1 MEKVKND
8 YDNIIVG
15 EINMKTITLNNT
27 NLSIPEIGMGCMR
40 IVELE
45 NADAVKSWVDTA
57 LENGINFFDH
67 ADIYGKGRCEEL
79 FGKVLT
85 PSLREKIILQSK
97 CSIRPGIAFDFSKE
111 HILNSVDGILKRLNT
126 EYLDILLLHRPDTLM
141 EPEEVADAFRILK
154 ENGKVRHFGVSN
166 QTPMQ
171 MELLSKYCDEP
182 LLINQ
187 LQLSIAHCPMINSGI
202 NANMYND
209 SGINRDG
216 GVLEYCCLKDI
227 TIQAWSPFQYG
238 MFEGIFLGNEKFA
251 ELNKVIDN
259 LAEKYNVTNSAIA
272 VAWILRHPA
281 GIQTIVG
288 TTNKDRIAQI
298 SKASEIRLTREEWYA
313 LYMAAGNKLP

>member
-1 MEKVKND
+1 
-8 YDNIIVG
+8 
-15 EINMKTITLNNT
+15 MKTITLNNT

-45 NADAVKSWVDTA
+45 NVDAVKGWVDTA
-57 LENGINFFDH
+57 LEHGINFFDH

-79 FGKVLT
+79 FGQVLT
-85 PSLREKIILQSK
+85 PLLREKIILQSK

-126 EYLDILLLHRPDTLM
+126 EYLDILLLHRPDALM

-154 ENGKVRHFGVSN
+154 ESGKVRHFGVSN

-216 GVLEYCCLKDI
+216 GVLEYCRLKDI

>member
-1 MEKVKND
+1 MPL
-8 YDNIIVG
+8 IIQIQG
-15 EINMKTITLNNT
+15 GINMKTITLNNT

-45 NADAVKSWVDTA
+45 NADAVKGWVNTA
-57 LENGINFFDH
+57 LEHGINFFDH

-79 FGKVLT
+79 FGQVLT

-126 EYLDILLLHRPDTLM
+126 EYLDILLLHRPDALM

-216 GVLEYCCLKDI
+216 GVLEYCRLKDI

>member
-1 MEKVKND
+1 MPL
-8 YDNIIVG
+8 IIQIG
-15 EINMKTITLNNT
+15 GINMKTITLNNT

-45 NADAVKSWVDTA
+45 NADAVKGWVDTA
-57 LENGINFFDH
+57 LEHGINFFDH

-79 FGKVLT
+79 FGQVLT

-154 ENGKVRHFGVSN
+154 ESGKVRHFGVSN

-187 LQLSIAHCPMINSGI
+187 LQLSIAHCPMINSGV

-216 GVLEYCCLKDI
+216 GVLEYCRLKDI

>member
-1 MEKVKND
+1 MPL
-8 YDNIIVG
+8 IIQIG
-15 EINMKTITLNNT
+15 GIYMKTITLNNT

-57 LENGINFFDH
+57 LEHGINFFDH

-79 FGKVLT
+79 FGQVLT

-216 GVLEYCCLKDI
+216 GILEYCRLKDI

-259 LAEKYNVTNSAIA
+259 FAEKYNVTNSAIA

>member
-1 MEKVKND
+1 
-8 YDNIIVG
+8 
-15 EINMKTITLNNT
+15 MKTITLNNT
-27 NLSIPEIGMGCMR
+27 NLNIPEIGMGCMR
-40 IVELE
+40 INGLE
-45 NADAVKSWVDTA
+45 TVDAVKEWMDTA
-57 LENGINFFDH
+57 LEHGINFFDH
-67 ADIYGKGRCEEL
+67 ADIYGKGECEEL
-79 FGKVLT
+79 FGHVLT

-154 ENGKVRHFGVSN
+154 ESGKVRHFGVSN

-171 MELLSKYCDEP
+171 IELLNKYCDEP
-182 LLINQ
+182 MIINQ
-187 LQLSIAHCPMINSGI
+187 LQLSIAHCPIINSGI

-216 GVLEYCCLKDI
+216 GILEYCRLKDI

-238 MFEGIFLGNEKFA
+238 MFEGIFLGSEKYP
-251 ELNKVIDN
+251 ELNKVIDE

-281 GIQTIVG
+281 RIQTIIG
-288 TTNKDRIAQI
+288 TTNKEHIAQV
-298 SKASEIRLTREEWYA
+298 SKASDIRLTREEWYA

>member
-1 MEKVKND
+1 
-8 YDNIIVG
+8 
-15 EINMKTITLNNT
+15 MKTITLNNT

-126 EYLDILLLHRPDTLM
+126 EYLDILLLHRPDALM

-216 GVLEYCCLKDI
+216 GVLEYCRLKDI

-238 MFEGIFLGNEKFA
+238 MFEGVFLGNEKFA

>member
-1 MEKVKND
+1 MPL
-8 YDNIIVG
+8 IIQIQG
-15 EINMKTITLNNT
+15 GINMKTITLNNT

-126 EYLDILLLHRPDTLM
+126 EYLDVLLLHRPDALM

-171 MELLSKYCDEP
+171 MELLSRYCDEP

-216 GVLEYCCLKDI
+216 GVLEYCRLKDI

-238 MFEGIFLGNEKFA
+238 MFEGVFLGNEKFA

>member
-1 MEKVKND
+1 
-8 YDNIIVG
+8 
-15 EINMKTITLNNT
+15 MKTITLNNT

-45 NADAVKSWVDTA
+45 NADAVKSWIDTA

-79 FGKVLT
+79 FGQVLT
-85 PSLREKIILQSK
+85 PSLREKIIIQSK

-126 EYLDILLLHRPDTLM
+126 EYLDILLLHRPDALM

-202 NANMYND
+202 NVNMYND

-216 GVLEYCCLKDI
+216 GVLEYCRLKDI

-238 MFEGIFLGNEKFA
+238 MFEGVFLGNEKFA

>member
-1 MEKVKND
+1 MPLSIQIQE
-8 YDNIIVG
+8 G

-79 FGKVLT
+79 FGQVLT

-126 EYLDILLLHRPDTLM
+126 EYLDILLLHRPDALM

-154 ENGKVRHFGVSN
+154 ENGKVHHFGVSN

-216 GVLEYCCLKDI
+216 GVLEYCRLKDI

-238 MFEGIFLGNEKFA
+238 MFEGVFLGNEKFA

>member
-1 MEKVKND
+1 
-8 YDNIIVG
+8 
-15 EINMKTITLNNT
+15 MKTITLNNT

-45 NADAVKSWVDTA
+45 NADAVKGWVDTA
-57 LENGINFFDH
+57 LEHGINFFDH

-79 FGKVLT
+79 FGQVLT

-97 CSIRPGIAFDFSKE
+97 CSSRPGIAFDFSKE

-126 EYLDILLLHRPDTLM
+126 EYLDILLLHRPDALM

-154 ENGKVRHFGVSN
+154 ESGKVRHFGVSN

-216 GVLEYCCLKDI
+216 GVLEYCRLKDI

>member
-1 MEKVKND
+1 MPL
-8 YDNIIVG
+8 IIQIQG
-15 EINMKTITLNNT
+15 GINMKTITLNNT

-126 EYLDILLLHRPDTLM
+126 EYLDVLLLHRPDALM

-216 GVLEYCCLKDI
+216 GVLEYCRLKDI

-238 MFEGIFLGNEKFA
+238 MFEGVFLGNEKFA

-313 LYMAAGNKLP
+313 LYMAAGNKLS

>member
-1 MEKVKND
+1 
-8 YDNIIVG
+8 
-15 EINMKTITLNNT
+15 MKTITLNNT

-57 LENGINFFDH
+57 LEHGINFFDH

-79 FGKVLT
+79 FGQVLT

-216 GVLEYCCLKDI
+216 GVLEYCRLKDI

>member
-1 MEKVKND
+1 MPL
-8 YDNIIVG
+8 IIQIG
-15 EINMKTITLNNT
+15 GINMKTITLNNT
-27 NLSIPEIGMGCMR
+27 ILSIPEIGMGCMR

-45 NADAVKSWVDTA
+45 NADAVKGWVDTA
-57 LENGINFFDH
+57 LEHGINFFDH

-79 FGKVLT
+79 FGQVLT

-126 EYLDILLLHRPDTLM
+126 EYLDILLLHRPDALM

-154 ENGKVRHFGVSN
+154 ESGKVRHFGVSN

-216 GVLEYCCLKDI
+216 GVLEYCRLKDI

>member
-1 MEKVKND
+1 MSL
-8 YDNIIVG
+8 IIQIQG
-15 EINMKTITLNNT
+15 GIHMKTITLNNT

-57 LENGINFFDH
+57 LEHGINFFDH

-79 FGKVLT
+79 FGQILT

-216 GVLEYCCLKDI
+216 GILEYCRLKDI

>member
-1 MEKVKND
+1 MPLSIQIQE
-8 YDNIIVG
+8 G

-126 EYLDILLLHRPDTLM
+126 EYLDILLLHRQDALM

-154 ENGKVRHFGVSN
+154 ESGKVRHFGVSN
-166 QTPMQ
+166 QTPKQ

-216 GVLEYCCLKDI
+216 GVLEYCRLKDI

-238 MFEGIFLGNEKFA
+238 MFEGVFLGNEKFA

>member
-1 MEKVKND
+1 MPL
-8 YDNIIVG
+8 IIQIG
-15 EINMKTITLNNT
+15 GIYMKTITLNNT

-57 LENGINFFDH
+57 LEHGINFFDH

-79 FGKVLT
+79 FGQILT

-216 GVLEYCCLKDI
+216 GILEYCRLKDI

-251 ELNKVIDN
+251 ELNKVIDD

-281 GIQTIVG
+281 RIQTIVG

>member
-1 MEKVKND
+1 
-8 YDNIIVG
+8 
-15 EINMKTITLNNT
+15 MKTITLNNT
-27 NLSIPEIGMGCMR
+27 NLNIPEIGMGCMR
-40 IVELE
+40 INGLE
-45 NADAVKSWVDTA
+45 TVDAVKEWMDTA
-57 LENGINFFDH
+57 LEHGINFFDH
-67 ADIYGKGRCEEL
+67 ADIYGKGECEEL
-79 FGKVLT
+79 FGRVLT

-126 EYLDILLLHRPDTLM
+126 GYLDILLLHRPDTLM
-141 EPEEVADAFRILK
+141 EPEEVADTFRILK
-154 ENGKVRHFGVSN
+154 GSGKVRHFGVSN

-171 MELLSKYCDEP
+171 IELLNKYCDEP
-182 LLINQ
+182 MIINQ
-187 LQLSIAHCPMINSGI
+187 LQLSIAHCPIINSGI

-216 GVLEYCCLKDI
+216 GILEYCRLKDI

-238 MFEGIFLGNEKFA
+238 MFEGIFLGSEKYP
-251 ELNKVIDN
+251 ELNKVIDE

-281 GIQTIVG
+281 RIQTIIG
-288 TTNKDRIAQI
+288 TTNKERIAQV
-298 SKASEIRLTREEWYA
+298 SKASDIRLTREEWYA

>member
-1 MEKVKND
+1 
-8 YDNIIVG
+8 
-15 EINMKTITLNNT
+15 MKIITLNNT

-45 NADAVKSWVDTA
+45 NVDAVKGWVDTA
-57 LENGINFFDH
+57 LEHGINFFDH

-79 FGKVLT
+79 FGQVLT

-154 ENGKVRHFGVSN
+154 ESGKVRHFGVSN

-216 GVLEYCCLKDI
+216 GVLEYCRLKDI

>member
-1 MEKVKND
+1 MPL
-8 YDNIIVG
+8 IIQIRVG
-15 EINMKTITLNNT
+15 GINMKTITLNNT

-45 NADAVKSWVDTA
+45 NVDAVKGWVDTA
-57 LENGINFFDH
+57 LEHGINFFDH

-79 FGKVLT
+79 FGQVLT

-154 ENGKVRHFGVSN
+154 ESGKVRHFGVSN

-216 GVLEYCCLKDI
+216 GVLEYCRLKDI

>member
-1 MEKVKND
+1 
-8 YDNIIVG
+8 
-15 EINMKTITLNNT
+15 MKTITLNNT

-45 NADAVKSWVDTA
+45 NVDAVKGWVDTA
-57 LENGINFFDH
+57 LEHGINFFDH

-79 FGKVLT
+79 FGQVLT
-85 PSLREKIILQSK
+85 PSVREKIILQSK

-154 ENGKVRHFGVSN
+154 ESGKVRHFGVSN

-216 GVLEYCCLKDI
+216 GVLEYCRLKDI

>member
-1 MEKVKND
+1 
-8 YDNIIVG
+8 
-15 EINMKTITLNNT
+15 
-27 NLSIPEIGMGCMR
+27 
-40 IVELE
+40 
-45 NADAVKSWVDTA
+45 
-57 LENGINFFDH
+57 
-67 ADIYGKGRCEEL
+67 
-79 FGKVLT
+79 
-85 PSLREKIILQSK
+85 
-97 CSIRPGIAFDFSKE
+97 
-111 HILNSVDGILKRLNT
+111 
-126 EYLDILLLHRPDTLM
+126 M

-187 LQLSIAHCPMINSGI
+187 LQLRIAHCPMINSGI

-216 GVLEYCCLKDI
+216 GVLEYCRLKDI

-238 MFEGIFLGNEKFA
+238 MFEGVFLGNEKFA

>member
-1 MEKVKND
+1 
-8 YDNIIVG
+8 
-15 EINMKTITLNNT
+15 MKTIILNNT

-45 NADAVKSWVDTA
+45 NADAVKGWVDTA
-57 LENGINFFDH
+57 LEHGINFFDH

-79 FGKVLT
+79 FGQVLT

-154 ENGKVRHFGVSN
+154 ESGKVRHFGVSN

-216 GVLEYCCLKDI
+216 GVLEYCRLKDI

>member
-1 MEKVKND
+1 MPL
-8 YDNIIVG
+8 IIQIG
-15 EINMKTITLNNT
+15 GINMKTITLNNT

-45 NADAVKSWVDTA
+45 NADAVKGWVDTA
-57 LENGINFFDH
+57 LEHGINFFDH

-79 FGKVLT
+79 FGQVLT

-126 EYLDILLLHRPDTLM
+126 EYLDILLLHRPDALM

-154 ENGKVRHFGVSN
+154 ESGKVRHFGVSN

-216 GVLEYCCLKDI
+216 GVLEYCRLKDI

-238 MFEGIFLGNEKFA
+238 MFEGIFLENEKFA

>member
-1 MEKVKND
+1 
-8 YDNIIVG
+8 
-15 EINMKTITLNNT
+15 MKTITLNNT

-45 NADAVKSWVDTA
+45 NVDAVKSWVDTA

-79 FGKVLT
+79 FGQVLT

-126 EYLDILLLHRPDTLM
+126 EYLDILLLHRPDALM

-154 ENGKVRHFGVSN
+154 ENGKVHHFGVSN

-216 GVLEYCCLKDI
+216 GVLEYCRLKDI

>member
-1 MEKVKND
+1 MSL
-8 YDNIIVG
+8 IIQIQG
-15 EINMKTITLNNT
+15 GIHMKTITLNNT

-57 LENGINFFDH
+57 LEHGINFFDH

-79 FGKVLT
+79 FGQILT

-126 EYLDILLLHRPDTLM
+126 EYLDILLLHRPDALM

-216 GVLEYCCLKDI
+216 GVLEYCRLKDI

-251 ELNKVIDN
+251 ELNKVIDD

>member
-1 MEKVKND
+1 MSL
-8 YDNIIVG
+8 IIQIQG
-15 EINMKTITLNNT
+15 GIHMKTITLNNT

-45 NADAVKSWVDTA
+45 NADAVKGWVDTA
-57 LENGINFFDH
+57 LEHGINFFDH

-79 FGKVLT
+79 FGQVLT

-216 GVLEYCCLKDI
+216 GVLEYCRLKDI

-251 ELNKVIDN
+251 ELNKVIDD

>member
-1 MEKVKND
+1 MPL
-8 YDNIIVG
+8 IIQIG
-15 EINMKTITLNNT
+15 GINMKTITLNNT

-45 NADAVKSWVDTA
+45 NVDAVKGWVDTA
-57 LENGINFFDH
+57 LEHGINFFDH

-79 FGKVLT
+79 FGQVLT
-85 PSLREKIILQSK
+85 PSLREN
-97 CSIRPGIAFDFSKE
+97 
-111 HILNSVDGILKRLNT
+111 ILNSVDGILKRLNT
-126 EYLDILLLHRPDTLM
+126 EYLDILLLHRPDALM

-154 ENGKVRHFGVSN
+154 ESGKVRHFGVSN

-216 GVLEYCCLKDI
+216 GVLEYCRLKDI

>member
-1 MEKVKND
+1 
-8 YDNIIVG
+8 
-15 EINMKTITLNNT
+15 MKTITLNNT

-126 EYLDILLLHRPDTLM
+126 EYLDILLLHRPDALM

-216 GVLEYCCLKDI
+216 GVLEYCRLKDI

>member
-1 MEKVKND
+1 
-8 YDNIIVG
+8 
-15 EINMKTITLNNT
+15 MKTITLNNT

-57 LENGINFFDH
+57 LEHGINFFDH

-79 FGKVLT
+79 FGQVLT

-216 GVLEYCCLKDI
+216 GILEYCRLKDI

-281 GIQTIVG
+281 RIQTIVG